1 MGSRVINIALLGAGE
16 IGQFHAETI
25 ARHLRG
31 ARLTAV
37 ADPVDEHARCAA
49 AQGDGVRVAADAVEV
64 LGDAAIDAVVISSPT
79 RFHAPMII
87 EAAAAGKHI
96 FCEKPLALTLDDAR
110 AAIAAAQSNGVK
122 LQVGFQRRF
131 DAGYV
136 RARRAV
142 ERGELGAVELLLST
156 TRDPE
161 PPAPGYL
168 ASCGGMFLD
177 TAIHDFDSV
186 RFLSGSEVVEVFATA
201 SSLVAPERQ
210 GPYEVDTSVTVLRL
224 ASGALATVTNS
235 LRTGYGYEAGA
246 EVYGG
251 RGKLVIA
258 GGDGSGVQCFT
269 EAGAA
274 TMYPQTYR
282 ERFAQAY
289 RDELAEFVRCIAE
302 DRAPRVTGDDGL
314 RALEVALAA
323 TRSQQEG
330 CTVRL

>member
-1 MGSRVINIALLGAGE
+1 MGTRVIGLALLGAGE
-16 IGQFHAETI
+16 IGQLHAETI
-25 ARHLRG
+25 ARHLHG

-49 AQGDGVRVAADAVEV
+49 AQGDGVRVVVTAAEV
-64 LGDAAIDAVVISSPT
+64 LSDAAVDAVVIASPT

-110 AAIAAAQSNGVK
+110 AAIAATQSNGVK

-136 RARRAV
+136 RARDAIV
-142 ERGELGAVELLLST
+142 RGELGTVELLLST

-186 RFLSGSEVVEVFATA
+186 RFLSGSEVVEVFAAA
-201 SSLVAPERQ
+201 SSLVTPERQ
-210 GPYEVDTSVTVLRL
+210 GPYEVDTGVTVLRL

-246 EVYGG
+246 EVYGP

-258 GGDGSGVQCFT
+258 GDCGGVQHFSG
-269 EAGAA
+269 AGVA
-274 TMYPQTYR
+274 TAFPQTYR
-282 ERFAQAY
+282 DRFAQAY
-289 RDELAEFVRCIAE
+289 RDELAAFVRCIAE

-314 RALEVALAA
+314 RALEIALAA

-330 CTVRL
+330 RTVRL

>member
-1 MGSRVINIALLGAGE
+1 MGTRVIGLALLGAGE

-31 ARLTAV
+31 ARLAAV

-49 AQGDGVRVAADAVEV
+49 AQADGVRVAATAAEV
-64 LGDAAIDAVVISSPT
+64 LSDAAVDAIVIASPT
-79 RFHAPMII
+79 RFHAPMIL
-87 EAAAAGKHI
+87 EAAVAGKHI

-110 AAIAAAQSNGVK
+110 AAIAASQSNGVK

-136 RARRAV
+136 GARDAIA
-142 ERGELGAVELLLST
+142 RGELGAVEMLYST

-186 RFLSGSEVVEVFATA
+186 RFLSGSEVVEVFAAA
-201 SSLVAPERQ
+201 SSLVTPERQ
-210 GPYEVDTSVTVLRL
+210 GPYEIDTSVTVLRL

-246 EVYGG
+246 EVYGA

-258 GGDGSGVQCFT
+258 GGGASGVQRFT
-269 EAGAA
+269 EAGVA
-274 TMYPQTYR
+274 TAFPQTYR

-289 RDELAEFVRCIAE
+289 RDELADFVRCIAE

-330 CTVRL
+330 RTVRL